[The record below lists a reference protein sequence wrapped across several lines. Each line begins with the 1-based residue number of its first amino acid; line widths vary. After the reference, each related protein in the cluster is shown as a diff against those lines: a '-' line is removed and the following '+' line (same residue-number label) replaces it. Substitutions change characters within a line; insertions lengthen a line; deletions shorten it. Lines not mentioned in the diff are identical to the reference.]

1 MGVAMSREKNLK
13 LLKKF
18 INKGRLS
25 WDYGDEWYSED
36 FGDYYVEDNTN
47 LESSKVTFRYEISY
61 RDYMGDDSWDGE
73 KGEGETTLGI
83 LLDFILNRKFGNKEV
98 EISFEQLK
106 KYFKED
112 ESYQAVFN
120 VESGEF

>member
-1 MGVAMSREKNLK
+1 MSREKNLK

-18 INKGRLS
+18 INKGRLN
-25 WDYGDEWYSED
+25 WDY
-36 FGDYYVEDNTN
+36 
-47 LESSKVTFRYEISY
+47 
-61 RDYMGDDSWDGE
+61 GDDSWDGE

-83 LLDFILNRKFGNKEV
+83 LLDFILNRKFGNKEA

>member
-1 MGVAMSREKNLK
+1 MSREKNLK

-18 INKGRLS
+18 INKGRLN

-36 FGDYYVEDNTN
+36 FGAYYVEDNAN

-61 RDYMGDDSWDGE
+61 RDYMGDDHWEGE
-73 KGEGETTLGI
+73 NGEGETTLGI
-83 LLDFILNRKFGNKEV
+83 LLDFILNRKFGNKEA

-112 ESYQAVFN
+112 NLYEAVFN
-120 VESGEF
+120 IESREF